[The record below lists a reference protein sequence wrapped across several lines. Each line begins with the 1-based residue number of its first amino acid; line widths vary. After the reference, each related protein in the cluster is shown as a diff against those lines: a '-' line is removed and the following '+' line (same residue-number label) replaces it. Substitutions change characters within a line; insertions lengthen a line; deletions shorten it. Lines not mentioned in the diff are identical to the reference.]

1 MPRKPKKPAAKV
13 LSAYEL
19 MQKFPDEQSAID
31 YLAGILWADGI
42 KCPYCESRNN
52 TPRKS
57 IPNFHRCNDCRQ
69 DFSIRVGTIFERS
82 HIPLHKWLYAMYM
95 LLVSRK
101 GVSSLQLSKELG
113 ITQASAWFL
122 EHRIRAACGS
132 DTAKLLAGIVE
143 VDEAYIG
150 GKESNK
156 HENKKLHQGRGT
168 VGKTPILGM
177 REREGHV
184 VMQVVSGT
192 DKKTIQGVIK
202 KNVVAGSTVCTDEH
216 ASYEGLGTPP
226 QPASEPSGELN
237 VAPNEAKTEKNYE
250 HKTVNHSAK
259 KYVDGMAHTN
269 GVESVWAVLKR
280 GFYGIYHSFSVK
292 HLPLYLSEFTF
303 RLNEGNV
310 VIDMVD
316 RLRSLV
322 KGVVGKRLTY
332 KMLVHG
338 I

>member
-1 MPRKPKKPAAKV
+1 VPSKPKKAVAKV
-13 LSAYEL
+13 LSTYEL
-19 MQKFPDEQSAID
+19 MQKFPTEQSAID
-31 YLAGILWADGI
+31 YLSEILWADGI
-42 KCPYCESRNN
+42 KCPYCEGRDI

-57 IPNFHRCNDCRQ
+57 IANFYRCNDCRK

-113 ITQASAWFL
+113 ITQTSAWFL
-122 EHRIRAACGS
+122 EHRIRAACGNTT
-132 DTAKLLAGIVE
+132 DKLLSGIVE

-150 GKESNK
+150 GKETNK
-156 HENKKLHQGRGT
+156 HESKKLHQGRGT
-168 VGKTPILGM
+168 VGKTPVLGF
-177 REREGHV
+177 REREGSV
-184 VMQVVSGT
+184 VMQVVLST
-192 DKKTIQGVIK
+192 NKETLQKAIK
-202 KNVVAGSTVCTDEH
+202 ENVVAGSTVCTDEH
-216 ASYEGLGTPP
+216 ASYEGLGESLD
-226 QPASEPSGELN
+226 PATELL
-237 VAPNEAKTEKNYE
+237 YE

-310 VIDMVD
+310 AIDMID